1 MNVKCLFLFEYVRLE
16 RGIGV
21 IDLSL
26 MLMEW
31 YRIIHIHVVSKVT
44 LVPSILTLP
53 WLEKKTC

>member
-53 WLEKKTC
+53 